1 MIFLAIDTNTILR
14 VIVKAM
20 DVPVKIVLIVFVIL
34 TIVFVGS
41 LIAEISQR
49 MYINVKATRLLD
61 ALKKGDNSAEDII
74 SKSMILNK
82 HKKLLLELT
91 KHKSLTNAMKE
102 NLAVSLLDNYNVE
115 QDKVVKKT
123 DLIVKLGPV
132 FGLLGTLTPLGPGI
146 IALSTG
152 DTQTLSQSLLVAFD
166 TTVVG
171 LICAA
176 VCTCISQIR
185 KRWYAKDSIMLN
197 LLMAAVVETECK
209 SKKNTEKD

>member
-1 MIFLAIDTNTILR
+1 MLYLLMIDTNTILR
-14 VIVKAM
+14 GIVKAL
-20 DVPVKIVLIVFVIL
+20 DTPIKIILIAFVII
-34 TIVFVGS
+34 TIIFVGS

-49 MYINVKATRLLD
+49 MYINVKSAKLID
-61 ALKKGDNSAEDII
+61 VLKKGEMSAEDVI
-74 SKSMILNK
+74 SKSRILSK
-82 HKKLLLELT
+82 HKKLLLEVT
-91 KHKSLTNAMKE
+91 KHKNLSSAMKE
-102 NLAVSLLDNYNVE
+102 SLAVSLLENYNIE
-115 QDKVVKKT
+115 QDRVIKKT

-152 DTQTLSQSLLVAFD
+152 DTTTLSQSLLVAFD

-197 LLMAAVVETECK
+197 LLMEAVVESECK
-209 SKKNTEKD
+209 GK